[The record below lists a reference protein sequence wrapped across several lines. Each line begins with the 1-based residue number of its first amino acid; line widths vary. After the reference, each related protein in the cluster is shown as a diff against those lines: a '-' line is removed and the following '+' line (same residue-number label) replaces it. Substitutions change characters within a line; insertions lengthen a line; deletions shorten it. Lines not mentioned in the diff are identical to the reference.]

1 MKTVLTN
8 SINCLEYGGGGNGSG
23 TKLSPVSEAAIKKN
37 RESLRSII
45 WLSATRPTTDRHS
58 LDLSRFDAAPITHLS
73 YLSFEG
79 QGAFPAEG

>member
-1 MKTVLTN
+1 MQNDSNKQQLV
-8 SINCLEYGGGGNGSG
+8 GGD
-23 TKLSPVSEAAIKKN
+23 
-37 RESLRSII
+37 
-45 WLSATRPTTDRHS
+45 W

>member
-1 MKTVLTN
+1 MHRLFFI
-8 SINCLEYGGGGNGSG
+8 SAAACLALAN
-23 TKLSPVSEAAIKKN
+23 
-37 RESLRSII
+37 
-45 WLSATRPTTDRHS
+45 